1 MLERSGDS
9 PTKPVGIDVEETEI
23 CEKSQL
29 CREVPGN
36 VSVVKVDAGYRA
48 DFGVV
53 RRRSAEDSS
62 VLAHIRSNPIPSE
75 VGGI

>member
-1 MLERSGDS
+1 M
-9 PTKPVGIDVEETEI
+9 EETKI

-29 CREVPGN
+29 LREVTGN
-36 VSVVKVDAGYRA
+36 VTVVKVDAGHRA

-53 RRRSAEDSS
+53 RCRSTEDSS
-62 VLAHIRSNPIPSE
+62 VVAHSRSNPIPSV